1 MLVGE
6 IVLLLLMVLVLVL
19 RESGSFVLSLGA
31 YCFVLLLMLRQ
42 VREIMMH
49 LLCRRR
55 GVMMYLL

>member
-6 IVLLLLMVLVLVL
+6 IVLLLLMVMVL

-42 VREIMMH
+42 VREIMMQ
-49 LLCRRR
+49 LLCRWR
-55 GVMMYLL
+55 GVMMYLV